1 MISANHLKTLKLL
14 IFTFD
19 AHQIPYQ
26 ITGGLAG
33 NIYGSTWPLHDI
45 DIEVPQTR
53 IAEVAELFKKYTVRP
68 LSRFVD
74 EEFDLM
80 FLALRINDIDVE
92 INQVEDAFIFSDGIR
107 LPLNTDLSKARK
119 MNFLG
124 LDMLVQ
130 PLDDI
135 IKYKKLLQRNN
146 DVSDLIK
153 LK

>member
-14 IFTFD
+14 ISTFD
-19 AHQIPYQ
+19 EHQIPYQ

-45 DIEVPQTR
+45 DIEVSQTR
-53 IAEVAELFKKYTVRP
+53 IAEVAELFREYTVRP

-80 FLALRINDIDVE
+80 FLALRINEIEVE
-92 INQVEDAFIFSDGIR
+92 INQAEDAFIFSEGIR
-107 LPLNTDLSKARK
+107 LKLNTDLSNALKI
-119 MNFLG
+119 NFLG
-124 LDMLVQ
+124 LDMFVQ

-135 IKYKKLLQRNN
+135 IKYKKLLKRNN

>member
-1 MISANHLKTLKLL
+1 MISTNHLKTLKLL
-14 IFTFD
+14 VLTFD
-19 AHQIPYQ
+19 KHQIPYQ

-53 IAEVAELFKKYTVRP
+53 IAEVADLFRAYTVRP

-80 FLALRINDIDVE
+80 FLALRINDIEVE

-107 LPLNTDLSKARK
+107 LKLDTDLSKARK
-119 MNFLG
+119 LNFLG
-124 LDMLVQ
+124 LDVFVQ

-135 IKYKKLLQRNN
+135 IKYKKLLKRNN

-153 LK
+153 LE

>member
-1 MISANHLKTLKLL
+1 MISENHLKTLKLL
-14 IFTFD
+14 ISTFD
-19 AHQIPYQ
+19 EYQIPYQ

-33 NIYGSTWPLHDI
+33 NIYGSTWPLQDI

-53 IAEVAELFKKYTVRP
+53 IAEVAELFGEYTVRP

-92 INQVEDAFIFSDGIR
+92 INQAEDAFIFSDGIR
-107 LPLNTDLSKARK
+107 MKLDTDLSQARRL
-119 MNFLG
+119 NFCG
-124 LDMLVQ
+124 LNLLVQ
-130 PLDDI
+130 PLDAI
-135 IKYKKLLQRNN
+135 IKYKKLLKRHN

-153 LK
+153 LQ

>member
-14 IFTFD
+14 ISTFD
-19 AHQIPYQ
+19 EHQISYQ

-53 IAEVAELFKKYTVRP
+53 IADVAELFREYTVRP

-80 FLALRINDIDVE
+80 FLALRINEIEVE
-92 INQVEDAFIFSDGIR
+92 INQVEDAFIFSDGLR
-107 LPLNTDLSKARK
+107 LKLDTDLSKARK
-119 MNFLG
+119 INFLG
-124 LDMLVQ
+124 LDMFVQ

-135 IKYKKLLQRNN
+135 IKYKKLLKRNN

-153 LK
+153 LN

>member
-1 MISANHLKTLKLL
+1 MISENHLKTLKLL
-14 IFTFD
+14 ISTFD
-19 AHQIPYQ
+19 EYQIPYQ

-33 NIYGSTWPLHDI
+33 NIYGSKWPLQDI

-53 IAEVAELFKKYTVRP
+53 IAEVAELFGEYTVRP

-92 INQVEDAFIFSDGIR
+92 INQAEDAFIFSDGIR
-107 LPLNTDLSKARK
+107 IQLDTDLSQARRL
-119 MNFLG
+119 NFCG
-124 LDMLVQ
+124 LNLLVQ
-130 PLDDI
+130 PLDNI
-135 IKYKKLLQRNN
+135 IKYKKLLKRHN

-153 LK
+153 LQ